1 MIEIEL
7 IQIQNYMVN
16 FWVHAM
22 QKYGINRDCFYIE
35 NPYANIYRGY
45 TRKE

>member
-7 IQIQNYMVN
+7 IEIHNYTVD

-22 QKYGINRDCFYIE
+22 QKYGINRDSIFIK
-35 NPYANIYRGY
+35 NTIANIYKGFK
-45 TRKE
+45 RKN